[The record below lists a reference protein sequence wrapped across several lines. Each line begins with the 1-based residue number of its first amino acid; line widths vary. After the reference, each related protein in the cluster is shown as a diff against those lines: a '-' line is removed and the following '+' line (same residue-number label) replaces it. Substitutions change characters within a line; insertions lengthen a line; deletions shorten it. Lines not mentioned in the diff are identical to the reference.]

1 MIPGPPAEGP
11 LLALAMGE
19 TRCVEASDWEDF
31 HLTARENCLVRE
43 LDGRELAGEVKLR
56 LMEVYPEESPV
67 WVLNAGCTP
76 EQVPLYALDRG
87 EHFDHRTCV
96 LVPAQRDIMKL
107 ERYDYCDQS
116 THPAR
121 HHYFGKL
128 ISFFKKR
135 IEK

>member
-1 MIPGPPAEGP
+1 MSIEGISNYQH
-11 LLALAMGE
+11 M
-19 TRCVEASDWEDF
+19 TYEDF
-31 HLTARENCLVRE
+31 R
-43 LDGRELAGEVKLR
+43 
-56 LMEVYPEESPV
+56 PE
-67 WVLNAGCTP
+67 W
-76 EQVPLYALDRG
+76 
-87 EHFDHRTCV
+87 
-96 LVPAQRDIMKL
+96 MKL